1 MKKHFFLAFLVLF
14 ASSVS
19 LFAES
24 FNSKLTQEERTKLAD
39 GEILIRNID
48 FYRNIC
54 LDLEDNEKATELKDE
69 MQKLHPQYLAEII
82 QYKPYEG
89 NEDLPQRL
97 SSILYNVGDYAG
109 IPYFSER
116 KQKYYDLYESAE
128 IVEEKINGNKNEL
141 KCIFEMAPFG
151 TVDELITIDKSNDSI
166 VYVAVNQNK
175 LRYHDKFD
183 AVFPQKMKICIF
195 LFRDGDNW
203 VLYGIGGVN
212 APRIPFFTERIEVSF
227 INRIKTFCNFIFTKF

>member
-1 MKKHFFLAFLVLF
+1 MKKLILIGFFVLF
-14 ASSVS
+14 ASSTF
-19 LFAES
+19 LFADS
-24 FNSKLTQEERTKLAD
+24 FNDKLTQEERTTLA
-39 GEILIRNID
+39 GGNILIRNID

-54 LDLEDNEKATELKDE
+54 LELDENDKATFLKE
-69 MQKLHPQYLAEII
+69 EIKKLHPQYLAEII
-82 QYKPYEG
+82 QYKPYAG
-89 NEDLPQRL
+89 NEDLPERL
-97 SSILYNVGDYAG
+97 RETLYNVGDYAG
-109 IPYFSER
+109 IPYYSEHNDR
-116 KQKYYDLYESAE
+116 WYDLYDSAK
-128 IVEEKINGNKNEL
+128 IVEETKTDSQTEL

-151 TVDELITIDKSNDSI
+151 TVDELITIEDSADSI

-183 AVFPQKMKICIF
+183 AVYPQKMKICIF